1 MEGQRMLT
9 VEEVA
14 SRLATSEETIRRW
27 LRSGKLR
34 GVRLGAT
41 RAGWR
46 IDETDLA
53 AFLRERSN
61 VQEETAE

>member
-1 MEGQRMLT
+1 MDRHRMLT

-14 SRLATSEETIRRW
+14 KRLSTSEETIRRW
-27 LRSGKLR
+27 LRSGRLR
-34 GVRLGAT
+34 GIRLGAT

-46 IDETDLA
+46 ITETDLA
-53 AFLRERSN
+53 AFLQERTN